1 MSLPSRSDVQSHT
14 RRAGECG
21 ADLLFFS
28 LVSLFAGLFAFVIH
42 YAR

>member
-1 MSLPSRSDVQSHT
+1 MSIPSRSEPKGHT
-14 RRAGECG
+14 RHDGECG
-21 ADLLFFS
+21 ADLLFFA